1 MLLALITSTG
11 AFAQYEADISDE
23 MMNLEYALKAD
34 SMGRKILVDKGS
46 YATAIE
52 LFKRCSTIYKR
63 LNGKTDDKYVNA
75 MALLAKS
82 YVRNEQVQDAIKVT
96 EKLLGDIESQKQT
109 SDYAI
114 ILDNLSFY
122 YAMGDQKEKALEASK
137 EVLKICEKAD
147 IPDDD
152 LSSILI
158 HAAENFSAMDEHA
171 EAIRLQL
178 RALDRIHQTYGLGSE
193 KYIEELKYLQQYYEK
208 DGQTA
213 KASKTAESIESL
225 EKPGGGVRPVEELSS
240 VEDCTYHRGDALW
253 CAEYFLTHSLS
264 ATNAL
269 QAGQYV
275 TTWCIKT
282 DELNLEID
290 ERHMKCIGDCPTE
303 LNAYMCG
310 CVILGQSN
318 HVKNLTR
325 EMERQAMVW
334 AVRHYIHNRDIL
346 VKTSPEL
353 DKLKEYLENGTLEKQ
368 LLELIP
374 DKENAEP
381 TTK

>member
-1 MLLALITSTG
+1 MLMVLAASTG
-11 AFAQYEADISDE
+11 AFAQYEAQVPDD

-52 LFKRCSTIYKR
+52 LFKRSSTIYRR
-63 LNGKTDDKYVNA
+63 LNGNTDGNYVNA

-82 YVRNEQVQDAIKVT
+82 YVRNEQVKDAIKVT
-96 EKLLGDIESQKQT
+96 EKLLGDLESQKQT

-122 YAMGDQKEKALEASK
+122 YAMANETAKALEASK
-137 EVLKICEKAD
+137 EVLKICENAD
-147 IPDDD
+147 MPDDD

-158 HAAENFSAMDEHA
+158 HAAENYSAMNEHA

-178 RALDRIHQTYGLGSE
+178 RALDRIHQAYGLGSE

-208 DGQTA
+208 DGQA
-213 KASKTAESIESL
+213 SKASKTAETIESL

-240 VEDCTYHRGDALW
+240 VEDCTYHRGDAYW

-264 ATNAL
+264 ATNAI

-282 DELNLEID
+282 DELNIEID
-290 ERHMKCIGDCPTE
+290 DCHMKCIGDCPTE

-318 HVKNLTR
+318 HVKKLTR

-334 AVRHYIHNRDIL
+334 TVRHYNHNRNIL
-346 VKTSPEL
+346 VKTSPEM
-353 DKLKEYLENGTLEKQ
+353 DKLNEYLEKGTLEEH

-374 DKENAEP
+374 DKENVEP
-381 TTK
+381 ATK